1 VTPATSPERPSD
13 LDVQRVAMMLL
24 TAHRERRLIEP
35 ISATEELTLDTA
47 YRVQRIVTEARLARG
62 EQIVG
67 WKLGYT
73 SQAMRLQ
80 MGVAQPNFG
89 PLTDAMLLPND
100 GTVDPTLV
108 QPRVEPEI
116 GIMLARPLEGGATL
130 DDVLGA
136 TAHAF
141 ACLEVVDSVYVDYRF
156 RLEDNTADG
165 SSAAQVVIGPTLPTH
180 DSLDTVEVAFFHNG
194 THLDTVKGSAA
205 SGHPANGVIWLA
217 DQLHQVGGRL
227 EAGQIVITGGLTP
240 AVALA
245 PATSSPHD
253 SPTRPPSPSAGND
266 TTQSIGPAAASA

>member
-1 VTPATSPERPSD
+1 MTPSTSPDGPSD
-13 LDVQRVAMMLL
+13 LDVQRLATRLL

-47 YRVQRIVTEARLARG
+47 YRVQRIVTEARLAKG
-62 EQIVG
+62 EQVVG

-73 SQAMRLQ
+73 SEAMRLQ
-80 MGVAQPNFG
+80 MGVAEPNFG

-100 GTVDPTLV
+100 GTVDPTLM

-116 GIMLARPLEGGATL
+116 GIVLARPLEGGATL
-130 DDVLGA
+130 DEMLGA
-136 TAHAF
+136 IAHAF

-165 SSAAQVVIGPTLPTH
+165 SSAAQVVVGPPLPAH
-180 DSLDTVEVAFFHNG
+180 DSLDLIEVAFFHNG

-217 DQLHQVGGRL
+217 DQLHQMSGRL

-245 PATSSPHD
+245 PGDVAAA
-253 SPTRPPSPSAGND
+253 RFAD
-266 TTQSIGPAAASA
+266 TTTVAVRRE